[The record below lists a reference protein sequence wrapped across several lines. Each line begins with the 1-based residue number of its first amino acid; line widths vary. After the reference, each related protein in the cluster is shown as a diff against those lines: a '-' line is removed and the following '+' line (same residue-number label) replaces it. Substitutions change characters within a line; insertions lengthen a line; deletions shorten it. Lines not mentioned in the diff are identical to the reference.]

1 MNPTLPLGRR
11 RQLIRKAVP
20 GIVRVFPHAFGFCAG
35 LCFAPPTEL
44 SAAAAPGGVAAA
56 QSGAVS
62 GRVFNPATG
71 EYVRNA
77 EVRVQGTS
85 ILVFSGDDGTYR
97 ILNAPVGAITLSL
110 TYAGHPTVTAPVTTT
125 AGQVATRDFELTE
138 AGRAAGD
145 IVQMSR
151 MTVSTAAEGNAKAM
165 MEQRAAMNVKN
176 IVASDVFGDLSEGN
190 VGELLQYL
198 PGVQIEYDQ
207 SDMTGARMGGMGA
220 KYGAL
225 LVDGVRVTSS
235 TGTSRQPGF
244 TAINARSADMIELN
258 KTASADMD
266 ADAPAGSINLASK
279 SAFQRKGRE
288 FAWRFYFTGNSERM
302 TLRKEGG
309 PSDGKKHYQI
319 HPSGSIE
326 FSDTF
331 FDNRLGVIASFD
343 MTHVNHQRHHL
354 RHTYNTVP
362 TAANSDPIVLTQ
374 VQFADGPKSNRANR
388 GNLALDYKLNARITL
403 SLRGQISDR
412 DIRIYD
418 RNFTLI
424 TARNN
429 LAPGSSASSQVA
441 NAVGNTTRLQMAGGY
456 QERTDSAHSFSP
468 QVVYAGDRL
477 RIDAA
482 LAYSQI
488 DINYRN
494 AQPDGS
500 GIGPPT
506 NYSISLFPVSWRMQR
521 GGADETGWQ
530 FQQLSGP
537 DLYVLNNWQPGF
549 PANNVVRNAA
559 LQQPAKKKYT
569 GHANARL
576 TLPWNLPT
584 FFKGGFKVQEEI
596 YTVLRGA
603 NSWSYV
609 GPASAALVGTSV
621 RFDPQLGGN
630 LFTQGTIPWPD
641 RGVIGD
647 LFNTNP
653 AYFVKNPA
661 ELTNADNL
669 YRKRYAKEQIDAAYV
684 MGNTQLGRLI
694 LQGGGRYEATRTA
707 ARIYE
712 RGVLRTRFGDYDN
725 MFFSGAAKY
734 RFAENFMTIVGYNQ
748 SIMRPDYGNLTGV
761 LTVNDV
767 TMVGNIPNPDLKPEY
782 GENYFARVEYYLKS
796 AGILSVGVFRRHITD
811 LHFQR
816 AQIPAEELGLEADY
830 PGYVFTS
837 WDNADSY
844 RSQGYELEYSQ
855 QLSMLPG
862 VLRGLGV
869 FGNYTRVTNN
879 NAALSYGNSPAVGSA
894 GFSFRYRG
902 FNGSL
907 RGSWNDKTVTSAT
920 EFRKERVIVG
930 MSASYRLPWRNMS
943 VFLSGTNIT
952 KEPIATY
959 RNDRSDHLVAHGEF
973 GSNWTMGV
981 EGRF

>member
-1 MNPTLPLGRR
+1 MTSPQSRRLR
-11 RQLIRKAVP
+11 RQPDGLAV
-20 GIVRVFPHAFGFCAG
+20 RRLLRTLAHATGCAAG
-35 LCFAPPTEL
+35 LSFLVPAPLP
-44 SAAAAPGGVAAA
+44 AAAAPGGIAAA
-56 QSGAVS
+56 QSGAVA

-110 TYAGHPTVTAPVTTT
+110 TYAGHPTMTAAVTTAP
-125 AGQVATRDFELTE
+125 GQTATRDFELTE
-138 AGRAAGD
+138 AGRSAGD

-151 MTVSTAAEGNAKAM
+151 MTVSTAVEGNAKAM

-235 TGTSRQPGF
+235 SGSSRQPGF
-244 TAINARSADMIELN
+244 TAINARSADMVELN

-279 SAFQRKGRE
+279 SAFQRKDRE
-288 FAWRFYFTGNSERM
+288 VAWRFYFTGNSERM

-309 PSDGKKHYQI
+309 PSDGKRHHQI

-331 FDNRLGVIASFD
+331 FGHRLGVIASLD
-343 MTHVNHQRHHL
+343 ITHVNHQRHHL
-354 RHTYNTVP
+354 RHTYNTAP
-362 TAANSDPIVLTQ
+362 AAVNADPLVLTQ
-374 VQFADGPKSNRANR
+374 IQFADGPKSNRANR
-388 GNLALDYKLNARITL
+388 GNLGLDYKLTPRLTL
-403 SLRGQISDR
+403 SLRGQVADR

-429 LAPGSSASSQVA
+429 LVPGSSASFQMA
-441 NAVGNTTRLQMAGGY
+441 NAVGNTNRLQMAGGY
-456 QERTDSAHSFSP
+456 QERTDRSHSYSP
-468 QVVYAGDRL
+468 QVVYAGEQL
-477 RIDAA
+477 RVDAA
-482 LAYSQI
+482 VAYSTVSN
-488 DINYRN
+488 DYRN

-500 GIGPPT
+500 GIGPPS
-506 NYSISLFPVSWRMQR
+506 NFSVSLYPVSWRLQR
-521 GGADETGWQ
+521 GGPDETAWQ

-537 DLYVLNNWQPGF
+537 DLYSLTSWLPNF

-559 LQQPAKKKYT
+559 LFQPVKKKYT
-569 GHANARL
+569 GQLNARL
-576 TLPWNLPT
+576 ALPWMRPT
-584 FFKGGFKVQEEI
+584 FFKTGLKVQEEI
-596 YTVLRGA
+596 YTIKRSSH
-603 NSWSYV
+603 SWSYV
-609 GPASAALVGTSV
+609 GPVGPALVGTPV

-630 LFTQGTIPWPD
+630 LFERTIPWPD

-647 LFNTNP
+647 LFNTHP
-653 AYFVKNPA
+653 EYFVKNPA
-661 ELTNADNL
+661 DATNADNL
-669 YRKRYAKEQIDAAYV
+669 YPKRYAKEQIDAAYL
-684 MGNTQLGRLI
+684 MGNTQIGRLI
-694 LQGGGRYEATRTA
+694 VQGGARYEATRTA

-712 RGVLRTRFGDYDN
+712 RGQLRTRFGDYDN
-725 MFFSGAAKY
+725 IFFSGAAKY
-734 RFAENFMTIVGYNQ
+734 RFQENFMAIAGYNQ

-761 LTVNDV
+761 MTVNDV

-782 GENYFARVEYYLKS
+782 GENYYARLEYYLKS
-796 AGILSVGVFRRHITD
+796 AGILSVGVFRRTITD

-837 WDNADSY
+837 WDNASDY
-844 RSQGYELEYSQ
+844 RSHGYEIEYSQ

-862 VLRGLGV
+862 VFRGLGV
-869 FGNYTRVTNN
+869 FANYTRVRNS
-879 NAALSYGNSPAVGSA
+879 NAALSYGNSPAVGS
-894 GFSFRYRG
+894 GGMSYRHRG
-902 FNGSL
+902 FNGSV
-907 RGSWNDKTVTSAT
+907 RASWNDETVTSAS
-920 EFRKERVIVG
+920 EFRKKRVIVG
-930 MSASYRLPWRNMS
+930 LSASYRLPWRNLS

-959 RNDRSDHLVAHGEF
+959 RRDRPDHLVAHGEF